1 MYKDFNK
8 YLIAP
13 TQFYKNTSI
22 YISLRYRKVHDE
34 AMLGLGIWNLS
45 GENSVFEVQLISAF
59 HLLLVLKSG
68 WMAACAL
75 L

>member
-1 MYKDFNK
+1 M
-8 YLIAP
+8 
-13 TQFYKNTSI
+13 
-22 YISLRYRKVHDE
+22 HDE

-68 WMAACAL
+68 WIAACAL